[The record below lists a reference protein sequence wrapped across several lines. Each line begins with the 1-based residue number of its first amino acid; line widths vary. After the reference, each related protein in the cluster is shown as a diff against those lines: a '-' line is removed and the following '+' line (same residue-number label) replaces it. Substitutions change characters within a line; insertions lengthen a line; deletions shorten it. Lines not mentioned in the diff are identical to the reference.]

1 MVCATRLIPCL
12 IALPFLAAVC
22 FGSHDNPSTSAFAP
36 VAPPQALGHVLKLN
50 FDQVERWCDENDLA
64 SAAQASQ
71 SALVLATFLAH
82 HAADKAKPHA
92 EKLLADCKAVDS
104 ATRAKNM
111 PNTRAQLTAANTVL
125 PTLLQSL
132 SADKPSW
139 TDFKPSGSTRAWML
153 LLDGGYAD
161 AKSAEKADDFEA
173 IALTLAEEANV
184 VAFLKNEPRW
194 RQMAFAVREVA
205 LAAAKESQQNP
216 TKARQTLRT
225 IYPRCESCH
234 RAYQR

>member
-1 MVCATRLIPCL
+1 MVRATRLIPCL

-22 FGSHDNPSTSAFAP
+22 FGSHDDQSTAAFAP
-36 VAPPQALGHVLKLN
+36 VAPPQALGRVLELN
-50 FDQVERWCDENDLA
+50 FDQVNRWCEENDLA

-71 SALVLATFLAH
+71 SALVLATFLAR
-82 HAADKAKPHA
+82 HAADKAKSHA
-92 EKLLADCKAVDS
+92 DKLLTDCKALDKAARS
-104 ATRAKNM
+104 KDM
-111 PNTRAQLTAANTVL
+111 PSTRAQLTAANTVL
-125 PTLLQSL
+125 PMLLQSL
-132 SADKPSW
+132 PADKPSW

-184 VAFLKNEPRW
+184 VAFLKKEPRW
-194 RQMAFAVREVA
+194 RKMAFDVRDVA

-225 IYPRCESCH
+225 MYPRCETCH